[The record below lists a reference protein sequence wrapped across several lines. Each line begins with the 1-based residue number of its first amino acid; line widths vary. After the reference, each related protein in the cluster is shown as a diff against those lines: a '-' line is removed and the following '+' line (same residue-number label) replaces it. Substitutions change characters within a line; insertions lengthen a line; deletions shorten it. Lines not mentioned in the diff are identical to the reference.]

1 MCYLCNFSINLTL
14 LQNEIF
20 ILKNYMHM
28 YLLGPRKSMEILLGE
43 TLGILIINS
52 QPFCHHYP
60 QAYRGP
66 GMSQNK
72 GSCRV
77 SGTLGFPEEGL

>member
-1 MCYLCNFSINLTL
+1 
-14 LQNEIF
+14 
-20 ILKNYMHM
+20 M

-77 SGTLGFPEEGL
+77 SGTLGFPGGVATEEAWYPRRRGSWGAMASGPP